1 MIATATE
8 QLPQLAPMLLDE
20 FVWLPDHTQADVL
33 VSPRWI
39 AQEKHDGVRA
49 KLHIGADGNRI
60 DGRRVS
66 IRTGNLSEFTD
77 NLPHLAS
84 LRLPG
89 FEGLVLD
96 GELVTTTAGRSSW
109 RDVSAVLHSTPARAR
124 ALQADKPLQFVAF
137 DVVGTG
143 SYRERYAQLTR
154 LWAVHGERLAAAG
167 VHLVGCRTDK
177 AALHAE
183 VLARGGEGV
192 VLKSWTMAYE
202 PGHRSRGC
210 LKWK

>member
-1 MIATATE
+1 MIATAIE
-8 QLPQLAPMLLDE
+8 QLSQLAPMLLDE
-20 FVWLPDHTQADVL
+20 FVWLPDHTQAAIL
-33 VSPRWI
+33 ASPQWI
-39 AQEKHDGVRA
+39 GQEKHDGVRA
-49 KLHIGADGNRI
+49 KLHIGAEGNRI

-77 NLPHLAS
+77 NLPHLAG
-84 LRLPG
+84 LELPG

-96 GELVTTTAGRSSW
+96 GELVTSTTERSSW
-109 RDVSAVLHSTPARAR
+109 RDVSAVLHSTPARAVAQR
-124 ALQADKPLQFVAF
+124 AGRPLQFVAF

-154 LWAVHGERLAAAG
+154 LWAVHGERLAAG
-167 VHLVGCRTDK
+167 VHLAEWRTDK
-177 AALHAE
+177 AAFHAE

-192 VLKSWTMAYE
+192 VIKSWTMAYE

>member
-1 MIATATE
+1 MIATATG
-8 QLPQLAPMLLDE
+8 QLPQLPPMLLDE
-20 FVWLPDHTQADVL
+20 FAWLPEHVQADVL
-33 VSPRWI
+33 GSPRWI
-39 AQEKHDGVRA
+39 GQEKHDGVRA
-49 KLHIGADGNRI
+49 KLHAGDGGCRL
-60 DGRRVS
+60 DGRKVS
-66 IRTGNLSEFTD
+66 RRTGRFSEFTG
-77 NLPHLAS
+77 NVPHLAS

>member
-1 MIATATE
+1 MIATATG
-8 QLPQLAPMLLDE
+8 QLSQLAPMLLDE

-137 DVVGTG
+137 DVVGAGT
-143 SYRERYAQLTR
+143 YRERHAQLTR

-177 AALHAE
+177 TALHAE